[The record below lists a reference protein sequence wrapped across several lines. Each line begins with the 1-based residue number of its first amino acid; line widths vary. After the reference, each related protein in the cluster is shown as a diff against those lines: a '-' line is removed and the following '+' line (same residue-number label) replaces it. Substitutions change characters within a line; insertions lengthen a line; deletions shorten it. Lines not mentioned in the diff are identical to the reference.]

1 MRDLAQWII
10 DLTGT
15 SSEIQYIARPTD
27 DPTVRRPDTTKAQA
41 LLGWSPKVSV
51 ETGLER
57 TIAWFREHPEA
68 DEGHVLTAGETEHIL
83 NR

>member
-1 MRDLAQWII
+1 M
-10 DLTGT
+10 
-15 SSEIQYIARPTD
+15 
-27 DPTVRRPDTTKAQA
+27 
-41 LLGWSPKVSV
+41 SV